1 MIVSDMSKTNCDIH
15 RESNYVKAQ
24 ENFWEVEMTA
34 ANKAFYNDQKDEYNN
49 SVQEM
54 LIQNGVQDKKGGR
67 NDGNK
72 AELNHTT
79 QMN

>member
-1 MIVSDMSKTNCDIH
+1 MSI
-15 RESNYVKAQ
+15 
-24 ENFWEVEMTA
+24 
-34 ANKAFYNDQKDEYNN
+34 NN

-79 QMN
+79 PMN